1 MTRISM
7 TRSGFVSLLG
17 RPNAGKSTLLNRLVG
32 AKLAIVSDKPQ
43 TTRTRILGV
52 KHVENGRRGSVTSA
66 GQIVFVDTPGVH
78 RPLHR
83 MNVRMV
89 DAAVQ
94 AARDV
99 DVVCLVAD
107 ASERT
112 GAGTKYVMDLLD
124 QTKKPAV
131 LVLNKIDLVA
141 KHKLLP
147 IIDWYPPAARVRG
160 HRPGLGADRRRPRSP
175 RTGAALAPAG
185 ERSAVSGRLPHR
197 SAGAHAG
204 RRNGARAG
212 AGAHARR
219 AAVFDRGGR
228 RSVRGAGGDR
238 AGCCGCT
245 ARSTSN
251 PTRRSRS

>member
-1 MTRISM
+1 MS
-7 TRSGFVSLLG
+7 RSGFVSLLG
-17 RPNAGKSTLLNRLVG
+17 RPNAGKSTLLNALVG

-52 KHVENGRRGSVTSA
+52 KHVEKRERGQRGRRASR
-66 GQIVFVDTPGVH
+66 QIVFVDTPGVH

-112 GAGTKYVMDLLD
+112 GAGTKYVLDLLD
-124 QTKKPAV
+124 QTKQAGGAGAEQDRPGREAQAAADHR
-131 LVLNKIDLVA
+131 LV
-141 KHKLLP
+141 
-147 IIDWYPPAARVRG
+147 PPAARVRG
-160 HRPGLGADRRRPRSP
+160 HRPGLGPDRRRPRSP

-185 ERSAVSGRLPHR
+185 ERSAVSGRLPDG

-228 RSVRGAGGDR
+228 RSVRGAGGDGR
-238 AGCCGCT
+238 AAAAVLHDLRGI
-245 ARSTSN
+245 RR
-251 PTRRSRS
+251 RRSRS